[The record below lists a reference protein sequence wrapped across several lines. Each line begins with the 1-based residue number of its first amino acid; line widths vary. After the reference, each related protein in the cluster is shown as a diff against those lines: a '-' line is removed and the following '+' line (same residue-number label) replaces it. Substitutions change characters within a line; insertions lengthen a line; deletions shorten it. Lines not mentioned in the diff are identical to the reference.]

1 MRAGDDEEEKQMVM
15 RRRVFLTL
23 LAAVTPQVLLAVDVP
38 PPVSGTES
46 PTTQPRDEQS
56 IITDL
61 RATNEQ
67 LFAILPAVP
76 VIVNAEFRRQNGA
89 RLIPVLHRMNELFS
103 ELSTSQTDAGIRE
116 KIDADRATYLALL
129 VALDDASATST
140 LTAGATKGDAGGMDA
155 QSALTLGKWW
165 KSSDDATAQGALLA
179 AYAPLA
185 KAHPENTRIAITLGS
200 MANLG
205 AANDERAR
213 EAVDLV
219 RPMTSGAAK
228 EIVAE
233 ADAAMAL
240 KNMVGKPLQVAG
252 RTTANGTFSTADL
265 KGKVVLVD
273 FWATWCGPC
282 NEEIPRVKDL
292 YKNYHAQGLEIVGV
306 DCDGSDET
314 VNTFTQS
321 HEMPWLQ
328 LRELSQS
335 QENWHPLAKQW
346 HVDGIPTMFLIDR
359 QGMLRYIDAREDT
372 ATKIAQLL
380 AEGPR

>member
-1 MRAGDDEEEKQMVM
+1 MAMPA
-15 RRRVFLTL
+15 RVFLSV
-23 LAAVTPQVLLAVDVP
+23 LAAMTPQVLFAADALP
-38 PPVSGTES
+38 TVSGAATS
-46 PTTQPRDEQS
+46 TTQPRDEQA

-76 VIVNAEFRRQNGA
+76 VIVNPDFRRQNGA
-89 RLIPVLHRMNELFS
+89 KLVPVLHKMNDLFS
-103 ELSTSQTDAGIRE
+103 ELSTSQTDAAVKQ
-116 KIDADRATYLALL
+116 KIDADRAIYLALL

-140 LTAGATKGDAGGMDA
+140 LTAASAGGDAGSIDA

-165 KSSDDATAQGALLA
+165 KSSEDAAAQEALLT

-185 KAHPENTRIAITLGS
+185 KAHSENARIAITLGS

-205 AANDERAR
+205 AASDERAHQ
-213 EAVDLV
+213 AVELL
-219 RPMTSGAAK
+219 RPMTSSAAK
-228 EIVAE
+228 QIIAQ
-233 ADAAMAL
+233 ADAALAL
-240 KNMVGKPLQVAG
+240 KGMVGKPLEVAG
-252 RTTANGTFSTADL
+252 RTTTNGKFSTTDL

-282 NEEIPRVKDL
+282 NAEIPRVKDL
-292 YKNYHAQGLEIVGV
+292 YKTYHPQGLEIVGV
-306 DCDGSDET
+306 DCDDSDET

-328 LRELSQS
+328 LRELSQA

-359 QGMLRYIDAREDT
+359 KGTLRYIDAREDT

-380 AEGPR
+380 AEVPH